1 MFSPSTLIERCQE
14 LQDIKEKTQL
24 IFRHHQ
30 LLDFDLAKFCH
41 LQGLRRH
48 IKRYNKELSF
58 YVKVF
63 DLTIFR
69 Y

>member
-1 MFSPSTLIERCQE
+1 MFFPSTLIERCQE

-30 LLDFDLAKFCH
+30 LFYFDLSNLYHF
-41 LQGLRRH
+41 QGLRRH

-58 YVKVF
+58 YVKVV
-63 DLTIFR
+63 DLTIIH